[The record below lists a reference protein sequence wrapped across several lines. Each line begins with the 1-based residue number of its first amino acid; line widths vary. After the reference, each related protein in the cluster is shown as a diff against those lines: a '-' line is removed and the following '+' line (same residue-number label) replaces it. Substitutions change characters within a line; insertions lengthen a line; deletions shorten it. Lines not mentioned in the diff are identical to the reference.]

1 MPVTNGRRM
10 VELRALRVA
19 LAAWLWQRHGT
30 FIVWLPVFLAA
41 GIALYFTLP
50 WEPAGM
56 AALGA
61 GMLGA
66 ACLFVRLLWP
76 AILPLRMGC
85 GVLGACAAG
94 FALAWAQAH
103 MQPAFPDL
111 PRRAVHVSA
120 RVVGVEGQTLR
131 DGTQATRLLLADA
144 RFGDGINIGMPPL
157 RRRLLLRLRA
167 DDPAV
172 VEAGDR
178 VSVQALLTPPAFPA
192 IPGGY
197 DAQRRAWFDGLAG
210 YGRALEPVSCVHGY
224 DRSGVQGAI
233 SHLRQVMARRIRAVL
248 PGPSGAVAATVLVG
262 WDGAIDGPTRA
273 VFADAGLAHLLAV
286 AGLHLAI
293 VMGLVMAV
301 TRMGLALWERAALF
315 WPCRQIAALSALLAG
330 AGYVLVTGS
339 HLPALRSLFMAT
351 LAIGALLAG
360 RRALSMRSLA
370 VAAGVLLCLNPENVA
385 ELSLQMSMAAVM
397 ALIAGFEALRPLLSG
412 WEQAGSWWRRVM
424 ARLAHPLAASV
435 LAGGACIP
443 VGMAH
448 FGTVQPWFVLA
459 NLVAVPLMS
468 IWIMPWGLASFMLMP
483 MGLEKLALV
492 PMGYGI
498 GVVEWLARHVASLP
512 VARMMVPAMDGV
524 WLAVFFAGLCWLC
537 LWSGRV
543 RLMGV
548 VPIVLAVASAWVTAR
563 PVAMVSPDARMVA
576 FVSDGRLLTG
586 PGAHPDP
593 FVLREWQRATGLPAG
608 LLPSDGS
615 AGSVLCRGGWCRLDG
630 AGGDIVAV
638 LAAHGSD
645 RAMCQGRGVLVN
657 LSGMWGCPGMLLIG
671 RFDVWQNGAYAI
683 YDRGVH
689 GLEIHADRQERGNRP
704 WVMRPGGAGMPNL
717 PMAQAE

>member
-10 VELRALRVA
+10 VELRALRAA

-41 GIALYFTLP
+41 GIALYFALP

-56 AALGA
+56 AALAA

-94 FALAWAQAH
+94 FALAWVQAH

-131 DGTQATRLLLADA
+131 DGTQAIRLLLTDA
-144 RFGDGINIGMPPL
+144 RFGDGINIGMRPL
-157 RRRLLLRLRA
+157 QRRLLLRLRA
-167 DDPAV
+167 DDPTV

-210 YGRALEPVSCVHGY
+210 YGRALEPVTCVHGH

-233 SHLRQVMARRIRAVL
+233 SHLRQVMASRIRAAL
-248 PGPSGAVAATVLVG
+248 PGPSGAIAATVLVG
-262 WDGAIDGPTRA
+262 LDGAIDGPTRA
-273 VFADAGLAHLLAV
+273 AFADAGLAHLLAV

-301 TRMGLALWERAALF
+301 TRMALALWERAALF
-315 WPCRQIAALSALLAG
+315 WPCRQIGALSALLAG

-370 VAAGVLLCLNPENVA
+370 VAAGVLLCLNPENVV
-385 ELSLQMSMAAVM
+385 ELPLQMSMAAVM
-397 ALIAGFEALRPLLSG
+397 ALIAGFEALRPLLLD
-412 WEQAGSWWRRVM
+412 WEHAESWWRRVM
-424 ARLAHPLAASV
+424 ARLAHPLVASV

-448 FGTVQPWFVLA
+448 FGTVQPWFVMA
-459 NLVAVPLMS
+459 NLLAVPLMS
-468 IWIMPWGLASFMLMP
+468 VWIMPWGLAACALMP
-483 MGLEKLALV
+483 VGLEKLALV
-492 PMGYGI
+492 PMGWGI
-498 GVVEWLARHVASLP
+498 GLVAWLARMVASLP
-512 VARMMVPAMDGV
+512 MARVGVPAMGNGA
-524 WLAVFFAGLCWLC
+524 LALFFAGLCWLC
-537 LWSGRV
+537 LWRGRA
-543 RLMGV
+543 RLAGIVPVLLAVMSPLVVSPPVLVIAPDGRMVGV
-548 VPIVLAVASAWVTAR
+548 V
-563 PVAMVSPDARMVA
+563 MEHK
-576 FVSDGRLLTG
+576 LLTG

-593 FVLREWQRATGLPAG
+593 FILREWQRVTGLPAALLPVDG
-608 LLPSDGS
+608 AVGALSCHGGTCRIHDPVGDIVLLPSG
-615 AGSVLCRGGWCRLDG
+615 AVRPASVC
-630 AGGDIVAV
+630 AGGRLLVE
-638 LAAHGSD
+638 LAAQ
-645 RAMCQGRGVLVN
+645 RP
-657 LSGMWGCPGMLLIG
+657 CPGMALIG
-671 RFDVWQNGAYAI
+671 RFDLWREGAYAV
-683 YDRGVH
+683 YRH
-689 GLEIHADRQERGNRP
+689 GGDDLVIRSDRQVRGARP
-704 WVMRPGGAGMPNL
+704 WGMRPGGAGMPDL
-717 PMAQAE
+717 PMARAE